1 MKATKIYTH
10 QDRKIDT
17 EFLNLYNNIGLG
29 NPLNDV
35 KVGNLN
41 AVYVYVVL
49 SANTQTKIK
58 HQLNRKP
65 VGAIPVVSLSDT
77 LVPFTITQMDENYIT
92 LTSNQTGRF
101 YIILF

>member
-1 MKATKIYTH
+1 MKANPIYTH

-17 EFLNLYNNIGLG
+17 EFQNLYNNIGLG
-29 NPLNDV
+29 DPKSDV

-41 AVYVYVVL
+41 AVYEYVVL

-58 HQLNRKP
+58 HRLGRKP
-65 VGAIPVVSLSDT
+65 AGVIPVVTLNDT
-77 LVPFTITQMDENYIT
+77 LVPFTITQMDESYIT
-92 LTSNQTGRF
+92 LTSSQSGRF